1 MFQKSIS
8 SLSVLFF
15 SAILLITCQ
24 NEKKYVGTQKNSKI
38 FSVEDPHSYSNPS
51 KIRVTHMDLNLE
63 ILWSTH
69 ILKGFVTVT
78 LDKNENADTLILD
91 TRQLKISAVQNI
103 SGKALNYWLGDSKA
117 IFGAP
122 LYIVLGKDDKKV
134 KIVYETIANAAALQW
149 VSPPQTHDKKE
160 EFLYSQSQAIL
171 ARSWVPCQDAPAVKF
186 TYTAKIK
193 TKPGYLALMS
203 ATNPQEVKESGIYT
217 FEMDQP
223 ISSYLLALS
232 SGEISFKALGNNC
245 GIYAEPG
252 MLEKAA
258 WEFADM
264 QKMIDEAGKLY
275 GTYMWKRYDVLVLP
289 PSFPFGGM
297 ENPRL
302 TFATPTVITGDR
314 SQVSLIAHELAH
326 SWSGNLVTNATWNDF
341 WLNEGFTNYFE
352 QRIMEKLYGKPYD
365 EMRQVLAW
373 NDLEKTIAEMKA
385 DGLSGDTKLKLNLK
399 GRDPDDGLSDV
410 AYDKGRFF
418 LCHLEKIVGK
428 KNWDDFLN
436 KYFKANAF
444 SYNNTEDFL
453 KYFNQE
459 LLDKNPEWKR
469 LANASEW
476 VYGEGLPKDAVKPV
490 SRELDKVD
498 LLITNYLNGTL
509 KIDRLDTSG
518 FTSHH
523 WQYFIRQLGKKLVP
537 ENSMNAIKIVIEL
550 NSIYILTE
558 IDKQYKFSNR
568 GNAEICC
575 DWFTLSVKVGY
586 TQNRPQTE
594 KFLVSIGRRKF
605 LMPIYEAL
613 VKTPEGKIWAK
624 QVFEKAKIGYHSVS
638 AISVGEVLK

>member
-1 MFQKSIS
+1 M
-8 SLSVLFF
+8 V
-15 SAILLITCQ
+15 
-24 NEKKYVGTQKNSKI
+24 N
-38 FSVEDPHSYSNPS
+38 DPHSYSNPE
-51 KIRVTHMDLNLE
+51 KIRVKHIHLDLE
-63 ILWSTH
+63 IVWKAH
-69 ILKGFVTVT
+69 ILKGTATLT
-78 LDKNENADTLILD
+78 LDNKENDDTLILD
-91 TRQLKISAVQNI
+91 TRQLGILEIKNEKGNRLKFWKGNS
-103 SGKALNYWLGDSKA
+103 DP
-117 IFGAP
+117 IFGEP
-122 LYIVLGKDDKKV
+122 LYVVLETNNDKV
-134 KIVYETIANAAALQW
+134 LISYQTSPEAAALQW
-149 VSPPQTHDKKE
+149 VTPAQTHDKKE

-203 ATNPQEVKESGIYT
+203 ATNPQTDNETGEYT
-217 FEMDQP
+217 FEMEQP

-232 SGEISFKALGNNC
+232 SGKIDFKSLGKNC

-352 QRIMEKLYGKPYD
+352 QRIMEQIYGKPYD

-373 NDLEKTIAEMKA
+373 NDLEKTMTEMKEE
-385 DGLSGDTKLKLNLK
+385 GLSADTKLKLDLT

-428 KNWDDFLN
+428 KKWDEFLN
-436 KYFKANAF
+436 TYFNANAF
-444 SYNNTEDFL
+444 SYMDTEGFL
-453 KYFNQE
+453 EYLNKE
-459 LLDKNPEWKR
+459 LLDKNPEWKKT
-469 LANASEW
+469 ANVKEWGYSE
-476 VYGEGLPKDAVKPV
+476 GMPKDAVKPV
-490 SRELDKVD
+490 STELNKVD
-498 LLITNYLNGTL
+498 ALLSNYFAR
-509 KIDRLDTSG
+509 KIKPEFFDTTG
-518 FTSHH
+518 YTTHH
-523 WQYFIRQLGKKLVP
+523 WQYLIRQFGKKATLEQVK
-537 ENSMNAIKIVIEL
+537 SFDKI
-550 NSIYILTE
+550 
-558 IDKQYKFSNR
+558 YKFSNR
-568 GNAEICC
+568 SNAEICC
-575 DWFTLSVKVGY
+575 DWFTLSVKIGY
-586 TQNRPQTE
+586 TQNRPQIE
-594 KFLVSIGRRKF
+594 KFLTSVGRRKF

-613 VKTPEGKIWAK
+613 AKTPEGKKWAK
-624 QVFEKAKIGYHSVS
+624 QVFEKAKQGYHSVS
-638 AISVGEVLK
+638 ANSVEEVLK

>member
-1 MFQKSIS
+1 MGD
-8 SLSVLFF
+8 
-15 SAILLITCQ
+15 
-24 NEKKYVGTQKNSKI
+24 EKKSKN
-38 FSVEDPHSYSNPS
+38 FSVSDPHSYSNPT
-51 KIRVTHMDLNLE
+51 KIRVKHMDLDLE
-63 ILWSTH
+63 ILWETH
-69 ILKGFVTVT
+69 ILKGSVTLT
-78 LDKNENADTLILD
+78 LDKKENADTLILD
-91 TRQLKISAVQNI
+91 TRQLKISVVQNS
-103 SGKALNYWLGDSKA
+103 SGKLLNFWLGDSKD

-122 LYIVLGKDDKKV
+122 LYIVLGKVDDKV
-134 KIVYETIANAAALQW
+134 KIVYETYKDAAALQW
-149 VSPPQTHDKKE
+149 VSPAQTHDKKE

-203 ATNPQEVKESGIYT
+203 ATNPQQSNESGIYN
-217 FEMDQP
+217 FEMEQP

-232 SGEISFKALGNNC
+232 SGKIVFKSLGKDC

-252 MLEKAA
+252 MLEKAE

-326 SWSGNLVTNATWNDF
+326 SWSGNLVTNATWDDF

-352 QRIMEKLYGKPYD
+352 QRIMEQIYGKPYD

-385 DGLSGDTKLKLNLK
+385 DSLMTDTKLKLDLR
-399 GRDPDDGLSDV
+399 GRDPDEGLSDV

-428 KNWDDFLN
+428 KNWDEFLN
-436 KYFKANAF
+436 KYFKTNAF
-444 SYNNTEDFL
+444 SYMDTEGFIDYL
-453 KYFNQE
+453 NKE
-459 LLDKNPEWKR
+459 LLDKNPDWKKA
-469 LANASEW
+469 ANIQEW
-476 VYGEGLPKDAVKPV
+476 VYGEGMPKGAVKPI
-490 SRELDKVD
+490 SSELNKVD
-498 LLITNYLNGTL
+498 AMLAKYFNQESIDYSNKTL
-509 KIDRLDTSG
+509 KPTSFDTTG
-518 FTSHH
+518 FTTHH
-523 WQYFIRQLGKKLVP
+523 WQYLLRQFGKKATLEQV
-537 ENSMNAIKIVIEL
+537 IVFDQIF
-550 NSIYILTE
+550 
-558 IDKQYKFSNR
+558 KFSNR
-568 GNAEICC
+568 GNAEILC
-575 DWFTLSVKVGY
+575 DWYTLSVKVDY
-586 TQNRPQTE
+586 PKNRPQIE
-594 KFLVSIGRRKF
+594 KFLTKVGRRKF

-613 VKTPEGKIWAK
+613 AKTPEGKIWAK
-624 QVFEKAKIGYHSVS
+624 KVFEKAKAGYHSVS
-638 AISVGEVLK
+638 ANSVAEILK

>member
-1 MFQKSIS
+1 MLLVF
-8 SLSVLFF
+8 SLVL
-15 SAILLITCQ
+15 IITCQ
-24 NEKKYVGTQKNSKI
+24 NEKKYINGEKKSKLI
-38 FSVEDPHSYSNPS
+38 LVNDPHSYSNPQQVR
-51 KIRVTHMDLNLE
+51 ITHIDLNLE
-63 ILWSTH
+63 IHWETH
-69 ILKGFVTVT
+69 ILKGTATLT
-78 LDKNENADTLILD
+78 LDKKENADTLILD
-91 TRQLKISAVQNI
+91 TKQLGILEVKNE
-103 SGKALNYWLGDSKA
+103 SGTKLKYWIGKSDPV
-117 IFGAP
+117 FGEP
-122 LYIVLGKDDKKV
+122 LFIVLNKKDERILID
-134 KIVYETIANAAALQW
+134 YSTSPQAAALQW
-149 VSPPQTHDKKE
+149 VTPTQTHDKKE

-203 ATNPQEVKESGIYT
+203 ATNPQTDNETGEYT
-217 FEMDQP
+217 FKMEQP

-232 SGEISFKALGNNC
+232 SGKIAFKSLGKNC

-352 QRIMEKLYGKPYD
+352 QRIMEQIYGKPYD

-373 NDLEKTIAEMKA
+373 NDLEKTMAEMKA
-385 DGLSGDTKLKLNLK
+385 EGLSADTKLKLDLK
-399 GRDPDDGLSDV
+399 GRDPDDGLSDI

-428 KNWDDFLN
+428 KNWDEFLN
-436 KYFKANAF
+436 KYFKTNAF
-444 SYNNTEDFL
+444 GYMDTEGFL
-453 KYFNQE
+453 EYLNKE
-459 LLDKNPEWKR
+459 LLDNNPEWKR
-469 LANASEW
+469 KANVNEW
-476 VYGEGLPKDAVKPV
+476 VYGEGMPKDAVKPV
-490 SRELDKVD
+490 STELSKVD
-498 LLITNYLNGTL
+498 ALLTNYFFGKT
-509 KIDRLDTSG
+509 KAEVFDTSG
-518 FTSHH
+518 FSTHH
-523 WQYFIRQLGKKLVP
+523 WQYLIRQFGQKVTLEQVK
-537 ENSMNAIKIVIEL
+537 SFDKIF
-550 NSIYILTE
+550 
-558 IDKQYKFSNR
+558 KFSNR
-568 GNAEICC
+568 SNAEICC
-575 DWFTLSVKVGY
+575 DWFTLSVKAGY
-586 TQNRPQTE
+586 TQNRPQIE
-594 KFLVSIGRRKF
+594 SFLTSVGRRKF

-613 VKTPEGKIWAK
+613 AKTPEGKIWAK
-624 QVFEKAKIGYHSVS
+624 KVFEKAKSGYHSVS
-638 AISVGEVLK
+638 AVSVQEVLY